1 MDRHDRIEEQLTK
14 VPLFEGL
21 SKKELRLVSRLATPL
36 EEPAGTVL
44 VREGTTGREFI
55 VVLAGEIEVRK
66 GARVVAT
73 LGPGSYV
80 GEIGLLDHRP
90 RTATVVATTPVTIEV
105 IAQREFAGLLSTAP
119 EICPKLIPMMAARPV
134 DLDEQQDGPPALLRA
149 EEQAHP
155 R

>member
-44 VREGTTGREFI
+44 VREGTRGREFI

-66 GARVVAT
+66 GDRVVAT

-80 GEIGLLDHRP
+80 GEIALLDHRP
-90 RTATVVATTPVTIEV
+90 RTATVVATTPVSIEV
-105 IAQREFAGLLSTAP
+105 IGQQEFAGLLSKVP
-119 EICPKLIPMMAARPV
+119 EICPKLIPMMAARLA
-134 DLDEQQDGPPALLRA
+134 DLDEQQGGPQPLLRA
-149 EEQAHP
+149 QEQANP